1 MVMIIAFVFFFSNN
15 ANIIHQLLQFFL
27 LTNLFHLTMILY
39 VSGMYENKK
48 ELQNI
53 L

>member
-1 MVMIIAFVFFFSNN
+1 MVMIIVFFFSNN

-27 LTNLFHLTMILY
+27 LTNLFLLTMILY
-39 VSGMYENKK
+39 VPGMYENKK